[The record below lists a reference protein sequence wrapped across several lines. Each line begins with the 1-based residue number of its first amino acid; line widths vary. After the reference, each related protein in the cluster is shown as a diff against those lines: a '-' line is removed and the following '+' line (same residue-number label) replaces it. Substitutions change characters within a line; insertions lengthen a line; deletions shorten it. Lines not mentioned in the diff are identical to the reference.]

1 MACEHCPNMLNLLL
15 VHRLQQLGVIMRIRW
30 FCGDKIAR
38 WCKSLCVCIAFTGG
52 LFFAVI
58 CFLLINISMKPVS
71 TSEYCGSRCHE
82 MKTAYDSWKLT
93 VHGINQNGLRADC
106 VSCHLPPKDQYFRHL
121 MAKAIA
127 GAKDV
132 YKHHF
137 GPEYNVEQLRIKVLE
152 EFPNKICLSCHVDLL
167 AKHSSETSEEAHVES
182 LNPPDPQELLS
193 CVECHEEAGHL
204 R

>member
-1 MACEHCPNMLNLLL
+1 MPA
-15 VHRLQQLGVIMRIRW
+15 
-30 FCGDKIAR
+30 
-38 WCKSLCVCIAFTGG
+38 CIAFAGG
-52 LFFAVI
+52 IVFAVI

-71 TSEYCGSRCHE
+71 TSEYCGTRCHE

-93 VHGINQNGLRADC
+93 IHGVNEKGLRADC
-106 VSCHLPPKDQYFRHL
+106 VNCHLPSKDHYFRHIA
-121 MAKAIA
+121 AKAIE

-137 GPEYNVEQLRIKVLE
+137 GPEYNVEQLRIKILD
-152 EFPNKICLSCHVDLL
+152 EFPDERCLSCHVDLL
-167 AKHSSETSEEAHVES
+167 AKPSSEMSAQAHAES
-182 LNPPDPQELLS
+182 LNPSDPNELLR

>member
-1 MACEHCPNMLNLLL
+1 
-15 VHRLQQLGVIMRIRW
+15 MRICW
-30 FCGDKIAR
+30 FRGDKIKGQ
-38 WCKSLCVCIAFTGG
+38 CKILSVFIAFAGG
-52 LFFAVI
+52 IVFAVI

-71 TSEYCGSRCHE
+71 TPKYCGTRCHE

-93 VHGINQNGLRADC
+93 IHGINEKGLRANC
-106 VSCHLPPKDQYFRHL
+106 VNCHLPPKEHYFRHIV
-121 MAKAIA
+121 AKAIE

-137 GPEYNVEQLRIKVLE
+137 GPEYNAEQLRTKVLD
-152 EFPNKICLSCHVDLL
+152 EFPNDRCLSCHVDLL
-167 AKHSSETSEEAHVES
+167 AKPSSEMVEQAHAES
-182 LNPPDPQELLS
+182 LNPPDPQELLR